1 MKISSQSI
9 NQIDRAINRIA
20 AKFPSTEEASIVTD
34 IHLQVNQES
43 GELLAFDDDDNELN
57 RAVIEDWINSKNEN
71 FYQNAAKII
80 KERLNANK
88 EVVDKMSILQPY
100 SFVLIDDDKETIE
113 ELHIVDDDTMML
125 NDELLKGLDKEL
137 DDFLKNLLEE

>member
-57 RAVIEDWINSKNEN
+57 RAVIEDWINCKDED
-71 FYQNAAKII
+71 FYHNAAKTI

-88 EVVDKMSILQPY
+88 EIVDNMAILQPY

-113 ELHIVDDDTMML
+113 ELRIVDDDTMML

>member
-20 AKFPSTEEASIVTD
+20 QKFPANEEASIVTD

-43 GELLAFDDDDNELN
+43 GELLAFDDNDNELN
-57 RAVIEDWINSKNEN
+57 RAVIEDWIGNKDED
-71 FYQNAAKII
+71 FYTDVAKIL
-80 KERLNANK
+80 KERLDERK
-88 EVVDKMSILQPY
+88 DIVDNMSILQPY

-113 ELHIVDDDTMML
+113 ELHIVDDDTMIL
-125 NDELLKGLDKEL
+125 NDELLKGLDQEL
-137 DDFLKNLLEE
+137 DEFLKKLLEE